1 VSIGTFNAQQQSGIH
16 AYWEFDRGTDW
27 TFPAYELPFTGGIP
41 GTFQAGQVDA
51 LNSVV
56 PGSGPAGIKNKAE
69 DFGDDPDNPRD
80 PDRFLD
86 TDPAHKKQA
95 EVRLRFIPS
104 GLANKLFL
112 DVFERVQSFEP
123 GVCLPQRLFDAY
135 AKELARVDQDADGVV
150 SFAEA
155 DIDGTSDGLP
165 NTRLYLPATA
175 FDRFAVTREINDGLL
190 APRFAPGQR
199 GYLLSGLL
207 VGVDP
212 AVPAS
217 EGRDSDN
224 R

>member
-1 VSIGTFNAQQQSGIH
+1 
-16 AYWEFDRGTDW
+16 
-27 TFPAYELPFTGGIP
+27 
-41 GTFQAGQVDA
+41 VDY
-51 LNSVV
+51 
-56 PGSGPAGIKNKAE
+56 
-69 DFGDDPDNPRD
+69 GDDPDNPRD

-86 TDPAHKKQA
+86 TNPQHKKQA

-104 GLANKLFL
+104 GLANEVFL

-123 GVCLPQRLFDAY
+123 GVGLPQRLFDAY
-135 AKELARVDQDADGVV
+135 AKEVARVDQDGDGVV

-165 NTRLYLPATA
+165 NMRLYLPATV

-199 GYLLSGLL
+199 GYVLGGLL
-207 VGVDP
+207 HRVDP